1 MIKEIF
7 DWCVQL
13 LEWGAERFGT
23 SYVAINVWIFC
34 IIEPIVFLGM
44 LIILIYQRRKIKR
57 LKMIVDANHKPINN
71 SNF

>member
-13 LEWGAERFGT
+13 LVWGAERLGT
-23 SYVAINVWIFC
+23 TYVDINVWIFC

-57 LKMIVDANHKPINN
+57 LKMLLDANHKSINT
-71 SNF
+71 SDL